1 MVAISQNTIGVN
13 LSEVITPGTVRKQR
27 FKTGQTV
34 IGDDGSMYQ
43 YAKANAS
50 ISASTAV
57 CNITVSSGEYVV
69 AASGGTSTSP
79 ATAMVSGDFGWF
91 KLADDVV

>member
-1 MVAISQNTIGVN
+1 MSISQNTLGVN
-13 LSEVITPGTVRKQR
+13 FGEVITPGTVAKQR

-34 IGDDGSMYQ
+34 IGDDGLLYQ

-50 ISASTAV
+50 IAADTAV

-69 AASGGTSTSP
+69 AASGGSSTSP
-79 ATAMVSGDFGWF
+79 SAAMVSGDFGWF
-91 KLADDVV
+91 ALADD